1 MKVVLC
7 NKAEKTYDT
16 SSSRFTISR
25 GGCVATTAPSGD
37 FVLRLKGSGASSR
50 LPGMQFTVEASVSYS
65 MQLLAG
71 RIYLL
76 PTDATVGDPVVTREG
91 SIKGAFANSFGLIGR
106 EVHDLMLPILSKPMV
121 YFVAEGCVV
130 PGWIGLGDM
139 PARCETSD
147 GRVRRLGNAEAR
159 SEAPEEWV
167 RQFAPLSLSR
177 LVASRPA
184 NEQTAQ
190 LESRLQ
196 AWKDQHAEEA
206 SRAIIGIIHP
216 TGGAASCDGARIVN
230 DGDRVALVLDIRWK
244 GGFLGGRYATEVR
257 WVVSPSGHVRA
268 TVEKDTA
275 KIPSTPT
282 TRSRLDEYFEK
293 RFYPQI
299 QPTTVTA
306 SSPPPTREASP
317 LPPPP
322 SVEPPPVEPVEENPP
337 PPPPEIVDPPA
348 PAPLVVW
355 SYELDKPATKRAFQ
369 LQTSPT
375 AKQAKK
381 STDDFERKWAQVS
394 VRLELTDDGAGALTI
409 TSTSPLGGAPAP
421 GPQPITWENRE
432 GKIVVLDPKKPG
444 QELVCS
450 TADERQI
457 ACSDG
462 KTILVFRQESP

>member
-1 MKVVLC
+1 MHLMARLVLVLSCGVLCSVGHAGESKANAIFRGVTEGLRLTASEAMKVVLC

-16 SSSRFTISR
+16 PSTRFTISR
-25 GGCVATTAPSGD
+25 GGCVATNAPNGD
-37 FVLRLKGSGASSR
+37 FVLRLKGSGTSSR
-50 LPGMQFTVEASVSYS
+50 LPGMQFAVEASVSYS

-91 SIKGAFANSFGLIGR
+91 SIKGALANSFGLIGGN
-106 EVHDLMLPILSKPMV
+106 VHDLMLPILSRPMV
-121 YFVAEGCVV
+121 YFVAEGCIVS
-130 PGWIGLGDM
+130 GWVGLGDM
-139 PARCETSD
+139 PAHCETSD

-177 LVASRPA
+177 LVANRPA

-190 LESRLQ
+190 LESRLR

-216 TGGAASCDGARIVN
+216 SGGAASCDGARIVN
-230 DGDRVALVLDIRWK
+230 DGDRVALILEIRWK

-282 TRSRLDEYFEK
+282 TRSQLDEYFEK
-293 RFYPQI
+293 SFYPQI
-299 QPTTVTA
+299 QPTTVPA
-306 SSPPPTREASP
+306 SSPPPTPEDSP

-322 SVEPPPVEPVEENPP
+322 SVEPPPVAPVEENPSP
-337 PPPPEIVDPPA
+337 PPQEI
-348 PAPLVVW
+348 
-355 SYELDKPATKRAFQ
+355 
-369 LQTSPT
+369 
-375 AKQAKK
+375 
-381 STDDFERKWAQVS
+381 
-394 VRLELTDDGAGALTI
+394 
-409 TSTSPLGGAPAP
+409 
-421 GPQPITWENRE
+421 
-432 GKIVVLDPKKPG
+432 
-444 QELVCS
+444 
-450 TADERQI
+450 
-457 ACSDG
+457 
-462 KTILVFRQESP
+462 